1 MSNKATLL
9 SFYGSHTL
17 NVSFCRLFHATF
29 LFFIYL
35 FFCLLLVMS
44 VFKMV
49 TKPRAEVL
57 SSVAKCDVPYREN
70 VCIRCFFKSEL

>member
-1 MSNKATLL
+1 
-9 SFYGSHTL
+9 
-17 NVSFCRLFHATF
+17 
-29 LFFIYL
+29 
-35 FFCLLLVMS
+35 MS